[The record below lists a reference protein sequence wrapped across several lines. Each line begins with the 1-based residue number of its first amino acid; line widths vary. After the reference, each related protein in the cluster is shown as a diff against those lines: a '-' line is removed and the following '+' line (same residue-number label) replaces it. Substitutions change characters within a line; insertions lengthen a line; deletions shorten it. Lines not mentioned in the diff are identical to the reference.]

1 MLAYE
6 AMNGTLS
13 EDLTFKSTLGTT
25 WEKILDEAWVRDF
38 KLVRMLCG
46 DLDDTV
52 SARGEDSDHEVDIQP
67 DLPF

>member
-13 EDLTFKSTLGTT
+13 EDL
-25 WEKILDEAWVRDF
+25 EKILDEAWVRDF